1 MKLTPTLC
9 IVAACASTAAMGE
22 PPQAGLARQPR
33 KTSMSDFTPERP
45 DGRSAKAYTW
55 AMLELRDRMRAKHE
69 ELKEKFRRL
78 DVRRRDGYTV
88 ETWEFYPDDILAV
101 KAMFLI
107 PDKATAF
114 VTPVTVCIAT
124 NEASVEGLSG
134 EEDPYGVKCAPL
146 ALNAVRK
153 GEIAVALALPGCA
166 NGAPDD
172 LKSADSRKRYIAYLQ
187 DTDWTDAKLIELEKR
202 MCLDFLRGRT
212 DFPVS
217 H

>member
-22 PPQAGLARQPR
+22 PPQAGLARLPR
-33 KTSMSDFTPERP
+33 KTCMSDFTPERP

-55 AMLELRDRMRAKHE
+55 AMLELRDRMRSKHE

-78 DVRRRDGYTV
+78 
-88 ETWEFYPDDILAV
+88 
-101 KAMFLI
+101 
-107 PDKATAF
+107 
-114 VTPVTVCIAT
+114 
-124 NEASVEGLSG
+124 
-134 EEDPYGVKCAPL
+134 
-146 ALNAVRK
+146 
-153 GEIAVALALPGCA
+153 
-166 NGAPDD
+166 DD

-187 DTDWTDAKLIELEKR
+187 DTDWTDAKLIEFEKR